1 MVRNAEEVTGSAS
14 PVITL
19 HVSHWRLNLEI
30 IRAGL
35 QGDLKHLEDL
45 FQAEEPQQEEQLQQ
59 GGLLPPGGL
68 LPLEGQ
74 LQGEQQQEGQLK
86 EPPGEPPQQRGQQE
100 DLLVQRTAA

>member
-14 PVITL
+14 RVTTL
-19 HVSHWRLNLEI
+19 HVSHWRLNIEI

-45 FQAEEPQQEEQLQQ
+45 SRPEEPQQEELLQQ
-59 GGLLPPGGL
+59 GGLRPPGGL

-74 LQGEQQQEGQLK
+74 LHGEQQPDGQLD
-86 EPPGEPPQQRGQQE
+86 EPQEEPLQQREQLE
-100 DLLVQRTAA
+100 NLLVPRTAA